1 MATDQVVLRGTLKPD
16 GSLELDNPPDLPPGP
31 VEVVLRSLSSSTQ
44 SGGDWW
50 QYLQQ
55 ARAELVAAGGPFRTT
70 EDIEQERRAF
80 RSDDNRVEDLYRQ
93 IKNDDPNRTS
103 AT

>member
-1 MATDQVVLRGTLKPD
+1 MATDQVVLRGALKPD
-16 GSLELDNPPDLPPGP
+16 GSLELDNPPDLPAGP
-31 VEVVLRSLSSSTQ
+31 VEVALRSLSSATQ

-70 EDIEQERRAF
+70 DDDIEQERSEF
-80 RSDDNRVEDLYRQ
+80 RSGHNSIDDQML
-93 IKNDDPNRTS
+93 
-103 AT
+103 